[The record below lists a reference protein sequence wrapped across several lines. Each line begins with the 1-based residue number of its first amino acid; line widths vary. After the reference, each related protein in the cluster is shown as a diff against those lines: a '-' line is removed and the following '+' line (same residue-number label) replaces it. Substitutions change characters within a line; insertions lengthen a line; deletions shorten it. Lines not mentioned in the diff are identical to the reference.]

1 VWVKETEA
9 AQMRIEKKVKP
20 WPATF
25 FWLNVAIVILY
36 IKDICTHIQR
46 FSYLSLVGQSQKIT

>member
-20 WPATF
+20 WTAELF
-25 FWLNVAIVILY
+25 GLNVAIVILY
-36 IKDICTHIQR
+36 IKSICTAIQR
-46 FSYLSLVGQSQKIT
+46 FSYLSLVRQSQKIT